1 MFSNYL
7 IGLREGLEAALIVS
21 ILATYLVRTN
31 RRDAFKQI
39 WIGIAAA
46 VAVSVGVGAL
56 LAFTESKLL
65 EGVHAEE
72 LFVGTMSF
80 IAVIL
85 VTYMIMWMRKAGSTM
100 TSELN
105 GKLETALMA
114 GSATI
119 ILTAF
124 AAVAREGV
132 ETAVFVFAA
141 TKSAGSGVGAIIGV
155 ALGILTAIALGYMIY
170 RRAIKINLKK
180 FFAVTGYFLI
190 VVAAGVLSYAI
201 HEFQEIGLLPGDGS
215 LAFDVS
221 HAINE
226 EGWLGAI
233 ASGVFNFD
241 PDTTWVQLFAWVAY
255 VGAMVWAF
263 SREVKSSTKV
273 AVPLKKRGE

>member
-31 RRDAFKQI
+31 RRDAFKFI
-39 WIGIAAA
+39 WIGVLAA

-56 LAFTESKLL
+56 LTYTEKELL

-80 IAVIL
+80 IAVAL
-85 VTYMIMWMRKAGSTM
+85 VTYMVMWMRKAGSSM
-100 TSELN
+100 SSELT
-105 GKLETALMA
+105 GKLESALVA
-114 GSATI
+114 GTATI
-119 ILTAF
+119 ILTSF

-141 TKSAGSGVGAIIGV
+141 TQTAGQTAGAILGV
-155 ALGILTAIALGYMIY
+155 ALGLLTAIVLGYLIY
-170 RRAIKINLKK
+170 RRAVKINLKK

-201 HEFQEIGLLPGDGS
+201 HEFQEIGLLPGDSS

-221 HAINE
+221 KTINE
-226 EGWLGAI
+226 DGWLGAI

-241 PDTTWVQLFAWVAY
+241 PNTTWLQLVAWVAY
-255 VGAMVWAF
+255 VGVMVWAF

-273 AVPLKKRGE
+273 AVPLKARA

>member
-31 RRDAFKQI
+31 RRDAFKYI
-39 WIGIAAA
+39 WIGVAAA
-46 VAVSVGVGAL
+46 VAVSIGVGAL
-56 LAFTESKLL
+56 LSFTESKLL

-80 IAVIL
+80 IAVGF
-85 VTYMIMWMRKAGSTM
+85 VTYMIMWMRKAGSSM
-100 TSELN
+100 SSELS
-105 GKLETALMA
+105 GKLETALVA

-141 TKSAGSGVGAIIGV
+141 TKIAGQTAGAILGV
-155 ALGILTAIALGYMIY
+155 TLGLITSVVLGYLIY
-170 RRAIKINLKK
+170 RRAVKINLKK
-180 FFAVTGYFLI
+180 FFTVTGYFLI
-190 VVAAGVLSYAI
+190 LVAAGVLSYAI

-241 PDTTWVQLFAWVAY
+241 PDTTWVQLVAWIVY
-255 VGAMVWAF
+255 VGTLVWAF

-273 AVPLKKRGE
+273 EVPLKARA

>member
-31 RRDAFKQI
+31 RRDAFKHI
-39 WIGIAAA
+39 WIGVAAA
-46 VAVSVGVGAL
+46 LAVSVSVGAL
-56 LAFTESKLL
+56 LTFTEQQLL
-65 EGVHAEE
+65 EGIHAEE
-72 LFVGTMSF
+72 LFAGSMSF
-80 IAVIL
+80 VAVVL
-85 VTYMIMWMRKAGSTM
+85 VTYMIMWMRKAGSNM
-100 TSELN
+100 ANELN
-105 GKLETALMA
+105 GKMETALVA
-114 GSATI
+114 GTATI

-124 AAVAREGV
+124 AAVAREGI
-132 ETAVFVFAA
+132 ETTFFFFAA
-141 TKSAGSGVGAIIGV
+141 VKAAGQTTGPIIGF
-155 ALGILTAIALGYMIY
+155 ALGIASAVVLGYLIY
-170 RRAIKINLKK
+170 RRSIKVNLKK

-190 VVAAGVLSYAI
+190 IVAAGVLSYGI

-221 HAINE
+221 AALNE
-226 EGWLGAI
+226 EHWLGAI

-241 PDTTWVQLFAWVAY
+241 PDTTWLQLFAWVAY

>member
-31 RRDAFKQI
+31 RRDAFKYI
-39 WIGIAAA
+39 WIGVAAA
-46 VAVSVGVGAL
+46 VAVSIGVGAL
-56 LAFTESKLL
+56 LSFTESKLL

-80 IAVIL
+80 IAVGF
-85 VTYMIMWMRKAGSTM
+85 VTYMIMWMRKAGATM
-100 TSELN
+100 SSELS
-105 GKLETALMA
+105 GKLETALVA

-141 TKSAGSGVGAIIGV
+141 TKIAGQTAGAILGV
-155 ALGILTAIALGYMIY
+155 TLGLITAVILGYLIY
-170 RRAIKINLKK
+170 RRAVKINLKK

-190 VVAAGVLSYAI
+190 LVAAGVLSYAI

-241 PDTTWVQLFAWVAY
+241 PDTTWVQLVAWIVY
-255 VGAMVWAF
+255 VGTLVLAF

-273 AVPLKKRGE
+273 EVPLKARA